1 MECERKDLLIDPSH
15 ATLSI
20 AAEADV
26 AHAESLGVSN
36 GSQHTS
42 LLVESGLSFN
52 YPNPAGRSSHQSH
65 AALPHPAAHHL
76 SQSQSRPPRGHRSG
90 AASGARRAGDQV
102 ISESS
107 RQALRNKLL
116 QRSQSIDS
124 LSGRSS
130 ASPSNLPV
138 AMQYQQSAAAA
149 ASAAARGNINSSKGG
164 SGSVR
169 GADVC
174 ARADTRA
181 QLQRTINARH
191 TGHGGRSGA
200 PTKQLECGGREES
213 KELTGGNVKR
223 YSNQCSNEDSA
234 STDTAHSPAPAPA
247 LVSAIVSSAD
257 ASGAAA
263 GAMRTTQTPCAQ
275 SSAMPLLMPVP
286 LPMSAVSVVI
296 GGNGSLNLIRPFV
309 QVPTIIFA
317 NRLPILTAQPQPQ
330 PHESALSPVAL
341 SPPTGVPVPVSLPVS
356 SSVPQLPNGT
366 TLNGLIKTSVNA
378 NVNANAPAPAL
389 HRQQSSYATTEAA
402 LPNGGA
408 THKPLPISSSASSF
422 SSTSGKG
429 LSLLAAAAEFA
440 ELMDT
445 PTPKKESASSH
456 VAVVPAAATA
466 ASSRQAASQS
476 RSSFASTA
484 AKPAPGVGGRQQQEA
499 QSHARSTAAA
509 CASAAAGG
517 LSQATPGSGRAP
529 PLEKPPKLERS
540 QSEEPSQKLIK
551 MEAPPMTPTTE
562 QSPAW
567 RVIPVGP
574 WPTTAG
580 NASIAIPLSV
590 LQLVGSAPS
599 AAAAGAPGQPQPPAQ
614 NHQALSSAAAAA
626 QSNVLGGASTASGTP
641 SQAAGASGLMATP
654 RQDLVCQLCTK
665 RFNTTQEFYLHEK
678 AHSIQPQHKCAFCGA
693 AYTKAAHL
701 QRHQKSQNH
710 MPSAAAQTASH
721 PVKLNPEENKSS
733 SSSRVLLNNHHVELV
748 GQAFA
753 SAAAEA
759 APSEGSEPK
768 AAAGRSDS
776 VCSSLSDAEPEPSQS
791 RASSGASER
800 PEIAGLSAVLEAG
813 HPRPRDPRPF
823 RCEVCEKG
831 FRVQGHLTKHLRS
844 KAHVDRER
852 LQARPA
858 PGGGAHMPPVAQFV
872 PHTAN
877 MAQLVVS
884 TTAANGNAHAT
895 DSNSSGS
902 DSSGYASAVGAAT
915 SNDFVLLTASSRS
928 SLVANGSTADETE
941 EEIVVDDV

>member
-1 MECERKDLLIDPSH
+1 MECERKDLLIDQSH

-26 AHAESLGVSN
+26 ALADSLGESN
-36 GSQHTS
+36 GLQHSS
-42 LLVESGLSFN
+42 LLAESGLSFN
-52 YPNPAGRSSHQSH
+52 YPHPAGRSSHRSH
-65 AALPHPAAHHL
+65 TAFPQPAAHSL
-76 SQSQSRPPRGHRSG
+76 SQSQSQSRPPRGHRNG

-130 ASPSNLPV
+130 ASPSNFPV
-138 AMQYQQSAAAA
+138 VVQHQQSTAA
-149 ASAAARGNINSSKGG
+149 ASASASACARGNISSSKYGG

-181 QLQRTINARH
+181 QLQRTINARN
-191 TGHGGRSGA
+191 RSGA
-200 PTKQLECGGREES
+200 AANQFECREQP
-213 KELTGGNVKR
+213 KELTSGKR

-234 STDTAHSPAPAPA
+234 STDTAHSAA
-247 LVSAIVSSAD
+247 LMSAIIPSVD

-263 GAMRTTQTPCAQ
+263 GAMATPQSQTQTARPGAQ
-275 SSAMPLLMPVP
+275 SSAMPLLMPMPMPMP
-286 LPMSAVSVVI
+286 LSAVSVVI

-317 NRLPILTAQPQPQ
+317 NRLPILTAQP
-330 PHESALSPVAL
+330 HESALSPLAL
-341 SPPTGVPVPVSLPVS
+341 SPPAAAPVSLPVS
-356 SSVPQLPNGT
+356 YSAPQLPNGT

-378 NVNANAPAPAL
+378 NTNVNATAPFAAL
-389 HRQQSSYATTEAA
+389 QRQQCSYVTTEAA
-402 LPNGGA
+402 LPNGGS
-408 THKPLPISSSASSF
+408 THKPLPISSSASS

-445 PTPKKESASSH
+445 PKKEPACSQVAFAASAASSH
-456 VAVVPAAATA
+456 QAV
-466 ASSRQAASQS
+466 SQS
-476 RSSFASTA
+476 RSSFSSTA
-484 AKPAPGVGGRQQQEA
+484 AKAAPGAGGLQQQA
-499 QSHARSTAAA
+499 QTHARPTAAA
-509 CASAAAGG
+509 CTSAAAGG
-517 LSQATPGSGRAP
+517 LSQATTGSGRAP
-529 PLEKPPKLERS
+529 PLEREKPPKLERS

-551 MEAPPMTPTTE
+551 MEATPMTPTTA

-567 RVIPVGP
+567 RVIPVGT
-574 WPTTAG
+574 WPTAAG
-580 NASIAIPLSV
+580 NTSIAIPLQSV
-590 LQLVGSAPS
+590 LQLVAPS
-599 AAAAGAPGQPQPPAQ
+599 QPQPQPQPPAQ
-614 NHQALSSAAAAA
+614 SHQALSSAVAAA
-626 QSNVLGGASTASGTP
+626 QSNVLGGASTAAGAP
-641 SQAAGASGLMATP
+641 SQAAGAAGLVATP
-654 RQDLVCQLCTK
+654 RQDLVCQQCAK
-665 RFNTTQEFYLHEK
+665 RFNTAQEFYLHEK
-678 AHSIQPQHKCAFCGA
+678 AHSIQPQHKCSVCGM

-710 MPSAAAQTASH
+710 MPSAPAAAQTASH
-721 PVKLNPEENKSS
+721 PVKLNPEENK
-733 SSSRVLLNNHHVELV
+733 SSRVLLNNHHVELV

-776 VCSSLSDAEPEPSQS
+776 VCSSLSDAEPVEPSQS
-791 RASSGASER
+791 RASSRARER

-852 LQARPA
+852 LQPRPA
-858 PGGGAHMPPVAQFV
+858 AGGGAHMPLAAQFV
-872 PHTAN
+872 PATAN

-902 DSSGYASAVGAAT
+902 DSSCYAAAVGAPT
-915 SNDFVLLTASSRS
+915 SNGFVLLTGSSRT